1 MKRRLGILILGM
13 TVLGGLGA
21 QSLEGRTM
29 YVVTKTA
36 ELKAAGALLAE
47 TLEVLE
53 YGEPVTV
60 LREKGKWLEVRWVK
74 QPSVTGWMSLSALT
88 TRRIVSGGGAS
99 ASAEELALA
108 GKGFSAEVEKSYQAE
123 AALDYAG
130 IDAME
135 AQVLSEQE
143 LYDFL
148 TEGHL
153 ARGE

>member
-1 MKRRLGILILGM
+1 MKRLVGIFILGM
-13 TVLGGLGA
+13 AVLGTVEA

-36 ELKAAGALLAE
+36 ELKASGGLLAE
-47 TLEVLE
+47 TLEILE

-74 QPSVTGWMSLSALT
+74 QPSVTGWMSLSVLT
-88 TRRIVSGGGAS
+88 TRRIISGGGAS
-99 ASAEELALA
+99 ASADELALA
-108 GKGFSAEVEKSYQAE
+108 GKGFSPEVEKSYQE
-123 AALDYAG
+123 GAALDYAG

-135 AQVLSEQE
+135 AQGLSKQE

-153 ARGE
+153 TKGE